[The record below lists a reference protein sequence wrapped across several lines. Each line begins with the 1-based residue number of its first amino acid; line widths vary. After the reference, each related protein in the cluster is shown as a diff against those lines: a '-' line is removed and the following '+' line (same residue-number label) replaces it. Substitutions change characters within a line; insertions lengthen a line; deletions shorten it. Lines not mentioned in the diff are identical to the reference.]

1 MNEGVIFN
9 YTAKTYIDVLNKEE
23 FLKYFCVDTYYIE
36 LVNASYFKYS
46 KFRKFT
52 TKHLASLFD
61 KLINLT
67 DIDKENFI
75 LYLYDFLNKEI
86 QTLDKFFG
94 FYVLDANGNVL
105 AEFKSKFYYFH
116 KTWKYSG
123 GEIYYVGYVNE
134 EEYELKKN
142 KRQFIYK
149 L

>member
-9 YTAKTYIDVLNKEE
+9 HTAKTYTDVLNKEE
-23 FLKYFCVDTYYIE
+23 FLKYFCVDTYYTE
-36 LVNASYFKYS
+36 LVNASYLKYP
-46 KFRKFT
+46 KFRKFA
-52 TKHLASLFD
+52 TKHLKSLFD
-61 KLINLT
+61 NLT
-67 DIDKENFI
+67 NLSDIDKGNFI
-75 LYLYDFLNKEI
+75 LHLYDFLNKEI

-123 GEIYYVGYVNE
+123 GEIYYAGYINE